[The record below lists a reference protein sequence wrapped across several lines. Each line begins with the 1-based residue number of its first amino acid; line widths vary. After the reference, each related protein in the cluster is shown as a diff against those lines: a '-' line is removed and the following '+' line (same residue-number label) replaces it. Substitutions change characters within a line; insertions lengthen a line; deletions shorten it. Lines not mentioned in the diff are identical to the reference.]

1 MAFKEEIRVP
11 ATQGNKSQ
19 TRINRSYSNEI
30 DSLPIVLTPTRG
42 RITSSTAMIFKKL
55 MGKKTQETRGQLNKR
70 FSLQRKRQRKTIRTT
85 QLPTRMQQ
93 SQVTTP
99 LLLVNVQEKDPM
111 ENHDQYVPQNIN
123 TSSTIISIVSTVSKP
138 LRTTKQE
145 KKGILAAQDRVGEF
159 PKTSIQQQPSAT
171 ICNPNRNL
179 QPQHTY
185 TTGAPPVSG
194 DQSIPNMPER
204 VQGVEPTAK
213 PVLENSVTSKQVRE
227 KEQKAGMANRH
238 QGSIRHHIPKVEE
251 DTLKMPLT
259 GFRKCNRG
267 IFNDILLIIIYN
279 SPLYDSIPL
288 LMSFY
293 EEAFPHII
301 ICGSEP
307 SQRYKIFV
315 VKIEKGFFGYECA
328 AQAMRVYRQTFNGY
342 LYINDDMIVNWWNFV
357 DFDKGKIWF
366 GAPWL
371 SKAGITAT
379 YNGNKF
385 ISTRLRWHWW
395 YKTVGKNAFERAF
408 REMRMLKSRTV
419 NHWNITRAFKILEK
433 NGNGSINCFKG
444 LSDIFY
450 IPKQFATTFSHISKI
465 FFRHRVFLEIA
476 VPMMIS
482 MLDERSNN
490 IHLTGVYIH
499 CHNKTVDCRPVILA
513 RYNPK
518 VAFIHPFKLNSGD
531 LFEASNKNILQN
543 WATPIS
549 RVLTKC

>member
-1 MAFKEEIRVP
+1 
-11 ATQGNKSQ
+11 
-19 TRINRSYSNEI
+19 
-30 DSLPIVLTPTRG
+30 
-42 RITSSTAMIFKKL
+42 MIFTKLTEKK
-55 MGKKTQETRGQLNKR
+55 KQEIKRQLNKR
-70 FSLQRKRQRKTIRTT
+70 FRLQRKRQRKTIRTT

-93 SQVTTP
+93 SQNATP

-111 ENHDQYVPQNIN
+111 ENHDQYVPRNMN
-123 TSSTIISIVSTVSKP
+123 TSSTIISIVSILSKS

-145 KKGILAAQDRVGEF
+145 KEGILASGDSMRES
-159 PKTSIQQQPSAT
+159 PKPSIQQQPSAT
-171 ICNPNRNL
+171 IRNPDRSL
-179 QPQHTY
+179 QPQH
-185 TTGAPPVSG
+185 TTGAPPVG
-194 DQSIPNMPER
+194 RDQNTPHLLEPL
-204 VQGVEPTAK
+204 QGVEPTTK
-213 PVLENSVTSKQVRE
+213 PVLENPVTSKQVDE
-227 KEQKAGMANRH
+227 EEQKAGVTNRH
-238 QGSIRHHIPKVEE
+238 QNLIRHHKLKVEE

-259 GFRKCNRG
+259 GLRKCNRG
-267 IFNDILLIIIYN
+267 VFNDILLIIIYN
-279 SPLYDSIPL
+279 SPLYNSIPL

-301 ICGSEP
+301 ICGSER

-357 DFDKGKIWF
+357 DFDKGRIWF

-379 YNGNKF
+379 YHGNKF
-385 ISTRLRWHWW
+385 ISTGLGWHWW
-395 YKTVGKNAFERAF
+395 DMAVGKDAFERAF

-419 NHWNITRAFKILEK
+419 NHWNITRAFKNLEK
-433 NGNGSINCFKG
+433 NGDGSINCFKG

-450 IPKQFATTFSHISKI
+450 IPKQFARTFSHISKI

-476 VPMMIS
+476 VPMMVS

-490 IHLTGVYIH
+490 INLTGAYVH

-531 LFEASNKNILQN
+531 LFEASNKNVLQN

-549 RVLTKC
+549 RALTKC